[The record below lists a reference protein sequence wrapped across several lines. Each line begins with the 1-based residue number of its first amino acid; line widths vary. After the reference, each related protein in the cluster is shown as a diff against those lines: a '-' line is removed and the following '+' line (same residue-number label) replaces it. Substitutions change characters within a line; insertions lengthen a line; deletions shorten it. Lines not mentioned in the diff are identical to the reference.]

1 MGNRC
6 KIKTN
11 AFPFV
16 QHEMGGTEMLFFL
29 LGDDS
34 NLASGSARGRKEGT
48 KEK

>member
-16 QHEMGGTEMLFFL
+16 QHEMGGTKMLFF
-29 LGDDS
+29 S
-34 NLASGSARGRKEGT
+34 FRR
-48 KEK
+48 